1 MLRPGSVAMKRMCIG
16 ITVNII
22 VGLVVAAALMAPAY
36 ILPWFT
42 GTPLTW
48 FREKYFWMFWAFGL
62 ALAGCPRVWPVA
74 GALGLLALLEVTQF
88 GSLAFSGEY
97 ITPFAIGLMFVEIL
111 EVLETAAAHSMHF
124 FFVPLVVIVP
134 YALSSLVLGLTWNRQ
149 FKSRW
154 CIVLIIVFLLFPLVR
169 IKTHTDRADIVN
181 FFPTANNPSLVN
193 TLNAYSL
200 WFGVLMLERILGTR
214 ETREFASYTFRELP
228 VEPSAMTVVVI
239 MGESLTPSHMSLFG
253 YDRRTTPFLDSLAE
267 NPSFVFGKG
276 FSAAN
281 ATRSSLPMFYTVQY
295 HPLDENGL
303 QKQDANLFLL
313 AKKRGF
319 TTYYLSAQNSNCLN
333 GVNLSSIDRMVTS
346 ESRPELFER
355 QKDEGLI
362 ELLQEVQPAERRFI
376 VIHQRNIHLPY
387 KTNTEHRPQF
397 QKYPIGDDVYF
408 ATASVN
414 AYDNAVGY
422 VDFLYGQVI
431 SEIQKKSKGPVY
443 FFITSDHGEELG
455 ENGHWGHD
463 QLNLDSPSVPLIFYG
478 VGVDAQ
484 FIGGLRQKPLYTHY
498 EMGKKIAEVLGYDI
512 HNPEEEA
519 GVVYV
524 NGVASFGRSGYLRFR
539 RGPTDLPEDLQIFR

>member
-1 MLRPGSVAMKRMCIG
+1 MLRTGNISTNRIFIG
-16 ITVNII
+16 IGVNII
-22 VGLVVAAALMAPAY
+22 VGLAIAVALMAPAF
-36 ILPWFT
+36 IFPWFT
-42 GTPLTW
+42 ETPLTW
-48 FREKYFWMFWAFGL
+48 FREKYLWMFWAFGF
-62 ALAGCPRVWPVA
+62 ALAGCPRIWPVA
-74 GALGLLALLEVTQF
+74 GSLGILALLEVTQF

-97 ITPFAIGLMFVEIL
+97 ITPFAIGLMFVELL
-111 EVLETAAAHSMHF
+111 EVFETAAAHSLHF

-134 YALSSLVLGLTWNRQ
+134 YALCSLALRLTWNRQ

-154 CIVLIIVFLLFPLVR
+154 FIVLIIAFLLFPLVR

-193 TLNAYSL
+193 TLNTYSL
-200 WFGVLMLERILGTR
+200 WFGVLLPERIFGTR
-214 ETREFASYTFRELP
+214 VTRKFAAYSLRELP
-228 VEPSAMTVVVI
+228 VDPSAVTIVLI

-253 YDRRTTPFLDSLAE
+253 YDRPTTPFLESLVE
-267 NPSFVFGKG
+267 NPNFVFGKG

-295 HPLDENGL
+295 HPLDEHGL
-303 QKQDANLFLL
+303 QRQDANLFQL

-333 GVNLSSIDRMVTS
+333 GVNLSSIDKMVTS
-346 ESRPELFER
+346 ESRPELFAQ
-355 QKDEGLI
+355 QKDEGLL
-362 ELLQEVQPAERRFI
+362 ELLQEIQPAERRFI
-376 VIHQRNIHLPY
+376 VVHQRNIHLPY
-387 KTNTEHRPQF
+387 ATNTEHRLQF
-397 QKYPIGDDVYF
+397 QKYPTGGNIDF
-408 ATASVN
+408 ATANVN

-422 VDFLYGQVI
+422 ADFFYQQVI
-431 SEIQKKSKGPVY
+431 SDILKKSKGEVY

-463 QLNLDSPSVPLIFYG
+463 QLNLDSPSVPIIFYG

-484 FIGGLRQKPLYTHY
+484 FISGLRKEPLYTHY
-498 EMGKKIAEVLGYDI
+498 EMGKKIAELLGYEI

-539 RGPTDLPEDLQIFR
+539 RGLADKPEDLQIFR